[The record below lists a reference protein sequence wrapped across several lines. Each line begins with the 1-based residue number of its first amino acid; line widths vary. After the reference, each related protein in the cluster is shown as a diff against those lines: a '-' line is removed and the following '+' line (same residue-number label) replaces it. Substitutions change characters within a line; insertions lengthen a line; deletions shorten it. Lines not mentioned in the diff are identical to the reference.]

1 MRIGIGIDTGGTYTD
16 AVAFDFET
24 RAVLAKGKSRTT
36 KEDLTQGIYNV
47 LSGLPAELRGQAE
60 FVALSTTLAT
70 NACVEGKGGRA
81 KLVLMGTT
89 EKVLRRIGAEKKY
102 GLREGDVLCLDTKGS
117 FDGSVVDMPDWDA
130 LVEEHADWFGDAQAI
145 CLCEANAARNGAV
158 VERAGKEALRARY
171 EVPFVMGCELSSDL
185 NMMARGATALLNGR
199 LLPVVENF
207 LSATARALEKAGIDA
222 PMMIVRSDGSLMGS
236 ELAADRPVETILSG
250 PAASVHGSHEL
261 ADLADGLVIDMGG
274 TTTDISLVEGGAPVM
289 TSGIRI
295 GSWQTQAKGVF
306 IETFG
311 LGGDSAVRL
320 KDSQLVIS
328 EQRVEPISAAAE
340 RWPEVT
346 DKLRAL
352 VDCGLCS
359 SLPFNELLYLVREP
373 GDLMRYSR
381 EERRLI
387 KTLQEGPCLLGERER
402 IDIYTIDST
411 RLEAEGIVMRAGLTP
426 TDIMQVKGDFSR
438 YGTEAAELTIRYFSE
453 SMGTGFPQPI
463 PEQFCDAVYDLV
475 EFKLYSNIVRILLR
489 NRYPKAF
496 ADGPFKGFETVLRE
510 EWERAR
516 RGKKD
521 ALFDLN
527 FTTPGRLVGIGA
539 PTHIFLPAVAQAL
552 GAEYVIPQY
561 AEVANAVGAVVAGIS
576 ATRAVQV
583 EPRNTPAGVDGYL
596 VHAEEGTRLFTAD
609 ELEDAYDE
617 AFAFAQQEAA
627 RQAAAEARRR
637 GAVGELVFEDSSK
650 VSQSYT
656 TDGTSIYLGTSVVA
670 TASEREHLGKVR

>member
-36 KEDLTQGIYNV
+36 KEDLTQGICNV
-47 LSGLPAELRGQAE
+47 LSGLPAELRSKAE

-158 VERAGKEALRARY
+158 VERAGKEALGARY

-340 RWPEVT
+340 RWPEAT

-352 VDCGLCS
+352 VDCGLRS

-373 GDLMRYSR
+373 RDLMRYSR

-426 TDIMQVKGDFSR
+426 TDIMQVKGDFSH

-453 SMGTGFPQPI
+453 SMGTGFPQPT

-656 TDGTSIYLGTSVVA
+656 ADGTSIYLGTSVVA